1 MNAMLICV
9 DIKCNK
15 GHERETQNIQK
26 SKVLLCNCCLHAGNR
41 EMINVCYP

>member
-15 GHERETQNIQK
+15 GHERETHIQK
-26 SKVLLCNCCLHAGNR
+26 SKVLLCNCCLHAGNG
-41 EMINVCYP
+41 EMINVCYA